1 MTTRRKQE
9 AGPEPTL
16 PITPMLDM
24 AFQLLA
30 FFVMTY
36 HPSDL
41 EGQMDLS
48 LPSESIT
55 QAKKPEDVQ
64 TEAKPDPNAKLELPA
79 NLTVI
84 VRTQMDNV
92 NNGRISA
99 LTLQDEAG
107 PQQIDNLDKL
117 AAELKRRSE
126 TVENKENIKIQADG
140 RLKWEEVVRVMDVC
154 QGAGFK
160 NISFVPPP
168 DLNMGSR

>member
-1 MTTRRKQE
+1 MTTRRKPDS
-9 AGPEPTL
+9 GPEPNL

-48 LPSESIT
+48 LPSEQVSRPDNPKDST
-55 QAKKPEDVQ
+55 DAPVDQKPI
-64 TEAKPDPNAKLELPA
+64 ELPA

-84 VRTQMDNV
+84 VRTQMDDV
-92 NNGRISA
+92 NNGRISD
-99 LTLQDEAG
+99 LKLQDEAG
-107 PQQIDNLDKL
+107 SSPVESLEKL
-117 AAELKRRSE
+117 SAELKKQRE
-126 TVENKENIKIQADG
+126 TVENKDNIKIQADG
-140 RLKWEEVVRVMDVC
+140 KLKWEAVIQVMDVC
-154 QGAGFK
+154 QQAGFK

-168 DLNMGSR
+168 NFRMSGQ

>member
-1 MTTRRKQE
+1 MTTRRKPD

-16 PITPMLDM
+16 PVTPMLDM

-48 LPSESIT
+48 LPSENVT
-55 QAKKPEDVQ
+55 KAEKQEDVK
-64 TEAKPDPNAKLELPA
+64 TDAAPDPNKPIDLPA

-92 NNGRISA
+92 NNGRISNMI
-99 LTLQDEAG
+99 LQDEAG
-107 PQQIDNLDKL
+107 PQQIETLDKL
-117 AAELKRRSE
+117 AAELKKRSE

-140 RLKWEEVVRVMDVC
+140 RLKWEEVVHVMDVC
-154 QGAGFK
+154 QAAGFK
-160 NISFVPPP
+160 NISFVKPP
-168 DLNMGSR
+168 DLNVGR

>member
-9 AGPEPTL
+9 AGPEPNL

-48 LPSESIT
+48 LPSENIT
-55 QAKKPEDVQ
+55 QAKKQDEVQ
-64 TEAKPDPNAKLELPA
+64 ADAKPDPNQALELPA

-84 VRTQMDNV
+84 IRTQMDNV

-99 LTLQDEAG
+99 LTLQDDAG
-107 PQQIDNLDKL
+107 PHQIDNLDKL
-117 AAELKRRSE
+117 ATELEERSK

-140 RLKWEEVVRVMDVC
+140 RLKWEAVVQVMDVC
-154 QGAGFK
+154 QQAGFK
-160 NISFVPPP
+160 NISFVQPV
-168 DLNMGSR
+168 GQ

>member
-1 MTTRRKQE
+1 MTIRRKTD

-48 LPSESIT
+48 LPSEAIT
-55 QAKKPEDVQ
+55 RAEKKEDIDPN
-64 TEAKPDPNAKLELPA
+64 AKPDPKPLELPA
-79 NLTVI
+79 NLTVL
-84 VRTQMDNV
+84 VRTQQDGS
-92 NNGRISA
+92 NNGQISA

-107 PQQIDNLDKL
+107 PQPVDNLAKL
-117 AAELKRRSE
+117 KDELKKRQE

-140 RLKWEEVVRVMDVC
+140 KLKWQFVIQVMDVC
-154 QGAGFK
+154 QQAGFK

-168 DLNMGSR
+168 DFGVSGQ

>member
-1 MTTRRKQE
+1 MTTRRKPD
-9 AGPEPTL
+9 AGPEPNL
-16 PITPMLDM
+16 PVTPMLDM

-48 LPSESIT
+48 LPSENIT
-55 QAKKPEDVQ
+55 QAQKPEEVDPSK
-64 TEAKPDPNAKLELPA
+64 APDKNKPLDLPA

-99 LTLQDEAG
+99 LTLQDDAG
-107 PQQIDNLDKL
+107 PQQIDNLEKL

-140 RLKWEEVVRVMDVC
+140 RLKWEEVVHVMDVC

-160 NISFVPPP
+160 NISFVPPR
-168 DLNMGSR
+168 DLRIGSP

>member
-1 MTTRRKQE
+1 MTTRRKPD
-9 AGPEPTL
+9 AGPEPNL

-48 LPSESIT
+48 LPSENIT
-55 QAKKPEDVQ
+55 AMKKPEDLDPS
-64 TEAKPDPNAKLELPA
+64 AKPDPNKALELPA

-99 LTLQDEAG
+99 LTLQDDAG
-107 PQQIDNLDKL
+107 PHQIDNLEKL
-117 AAELKRRSE
+117 ASELQERSK

-140 RLKWEEVVRVMDVC
+140 RLKWEAVVQVMDVC
-154 QGAGFK
+154 QQAGFK
-160 NISFVPPP
+160 NISFVQPA
-168 DLNMGSR
+168 GQ

>member
-1 MTTRRKQE
+1 MTTRRKPD

-48 LPSESIT
+48 LPSENIT
-55 QAKKPEDVQ
+55 QAKKQDEVQ
-64 TEAKPDPNAKLELPA
+64 ADAKPDPNKALELPA

-99 LTLQDEAG
+99 LTLQDDAG
-107 PQQIDNLDKL
+107 PHPIDNLDGL
-117 AAELKRRSE
+117 AAELKERSQ

-140 RLKWEEVVRVMDVC
+140 RLKWEAVVQVMDVC
-154 QGAGFK
+154 QQAGFK
-160 NISFVPPP
+160 NVRFVQPA
-168 DLNMGSR
+168 GQ

>member
-1 MTTRRKQE
+1 MSRRRQSE
-9 AGPEPTL
+9 TGIEPNL

-48 LPSESIT
+48 LPSEKIT
-55 QAKKPEDVQ
+55 QADKKENVDPKAQ
-64 TEAKPDPNAKLELPA
+64 PDPKPLDLPS

-84 VRTQMDNV
+84 VRAGQSD
-92 NNGRISA
+92 GLISE
-99 LTLQDEAG
+99 LRLQDDAG
-107 PQQIDNLDKL
+107 PQPIDNLKKL
-117 AAELKRRSE
+117 AEELKKRHA
-126 TVENKENIKIQADG
+126 TVDNKDNIKLQSDG
-140 RLKWEEVVRVMDVC
+140 KLKWKAVIEVMDVC
-154 QGAGFK
+154 QKAGFK

-168 DLNMGSR
+168 DFGMSSQ

>member
-1 MTTRRKQE
+1 MTVRRKTE
-9 AGPEPTL
+9 AGPEPNL

-48 LPSESIT
+48 LPSEKIT
-55 QAKKPEDVQ
+55 QAKDKEDI
-64 TEAKPDPNAKLELPA
+64 KPDAAPDKKPIDLPA
-79 NLTVI
+79 NLTVM
-84 VRTQMDNV
+84 VRTQQDGV

-99 LTLQDEAG
+99 LTLQDDAG
-107 PQQIDNLDKL
+107 PQPIDNLEKL
-117 AAELKRRSE
+117 AAELKKRQGS
-126 TVENKENIKIQADG
+126 VENKENIKIQADG
-140 RLKWEEVVRVMDVC
+140 KLKWDAVIQVMDVC
-154 QGAGFK
+154 QQAGFK

-168 DLNMGSR
+168 DYRMSGQ

>member
-1 MTTRRKQE
+1 MTIRRKTD

-48 LPSESIT
+48 LPSEAIT
-55 QAKKPEDVQ
+55 RAEKKEDIDPN
-64 TEAKPDPNAKLELPA
+64 AKPDPKPLELPA
-79 NLTVI
+79 NLTVL
-84 VRTQMDNV
+84 VRTQQDGV

-107 PQQIDNLDKL
+107 PQPVDNLDKL
-117 AAELKRRSE
+117 KDELKKRRE

-140 RLKWEEVVRVMDVC
+140 KLKWESVIQVMDVC
-154 QGAGFK
+154 QQAGFK

-168 DLNMGSR
+168 DFGVSGQ